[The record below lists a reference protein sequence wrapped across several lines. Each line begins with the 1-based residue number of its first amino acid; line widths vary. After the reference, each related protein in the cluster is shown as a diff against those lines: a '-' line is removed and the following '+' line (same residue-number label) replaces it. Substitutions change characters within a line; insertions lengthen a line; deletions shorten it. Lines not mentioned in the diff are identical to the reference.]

1 MYSDFN
7 IIIEEYQFFE
17 MISPKLQTKLIELMF
32 QDFIKNFGKFF
43 HKMEQNFI
51 NQIVVNLHA
60 RVF

>member
-43 HKMEQNFI
+43 QKMEQNFI
-51 NQIVVNLHA
+51 NKIVVNLHA